1 MQWFGFADLEWRM
14 ACYRWLKVVYPI
26 SLKAFYLSL
35 VAIIAGTLML
45 SDNKHL
51 VTDRG
56 PHAV

>member
-1 MQWFGFADLEWRM
+1 M